1 MRSKKRYQSILL
13 LLLAGLSLSAL
24 GLKKSDLSEEARS
37 LLPEGALVTV
47 EFKDGSVIYGVLKSE
62 SDRTILMQVR
72 LKDGSYSEKTIFK
85 SKIKKTEPMD
95 VSMLFAIRL
104 KELAPEEKEAL
115 EKEEYK
121 NLIFLCDEFL
131 EKCKGSKVYKNIA
144 KLKKNLEEDLGKLEK
159 GMKMVDGEWY
169 TPVRAAVREFDLY
182 TEKLKEVKKK
192 GDIKSNKKAKE
203 FYDKLEDQRRETARE
218 LPRIMTDRLPK
229 LLEEKRFD
237 EATEEMHAFLQFW
250 LDQVV
255 QSEGSISGALR
266 EMDFGHLIRLQE
278 HILEAYFAAGGGA
291 EKPARMRKTG
301 NMVFIPGGYFLMGD
315 QKAKQPSDTF
325 PCHIVYV
332 SPFLIDR
339 HEVTN
344 KEYRQ
349 FVEYVKRTGD
359 NSMAHPDA
367 PPLKDHAAEGWKKDT
382 LNGENQ
388 PVVGVDWF
396 DAYAY
401 SNWKKKRLPTEA
413 EWEKA
418 AGGYDYVKF
427 PWGDENPEK
436 GAANYRGSREYIA
449 SQMDSQLASRL
460 EPPQGG
466 CSCVRKVDTKPPP
479 KTRLPRKTWDVDSV
493 LPEKAKKAIAEEMFL
508 WDHNYTNAN
517 GLFHMAGNAAEWVSD
532 FYESKYYM
540 ETPLRDPKGPEN
552 GRVHVFRGGSY
563 LTSNPEQL
571 RVYERFFPK
580 GKGMKS
586 GVSGGNPFI
595 GFRCARSIDIVQQN

>member
-1 MRSKKRYQSILL
+1 MQSQKRSQSILL
-13 LLLAGLSLSAL
+13 VLLGVLSLSAL
-24 GLKKSDLSEEARS
+24 GLKKSDLSEKARA
-37 LLPEGALVTV
+37 LLPEGTLVTI
-47 EFKDGSVIYGVLKSE
+47 ELKDGDVIYGVLKSK
-62 SDRTILMQVR
+62 SDRTILMRVR
-72 LKDGSYSEKTIFK
+72 REDGSYSEKTIFK
-85 SKIKKTEPMD
+85 SKIKQTKPMD

-115 EKEEYK
+115 EKEEYEK
-121 NLIFLCDEFL
+121 LIVLCDEFL
-131 EKCKGSKVYKNIA
+131 EKCKGSKAYEEIA
-144 KLKKNLEEDLGKLEK
+144 ELKEKLEEDLSKLEK

-182 TEKLKEVKKK
+182 TEKLQEVKKT

-291 EKPARMRKTG
+291 EKPAGMRKTG

-315 QKAKQPSDTF
+315 RKAKQPSDTF

-332 SPFLIDR
+332 APFLMDR
-339 HEVTN
+339 YEVSN

-349 FVEYVKRTGD
+349 FVDYVKRTGD

-367 PPLKDHAAEGWKKDT
+367 PPLKEHAAEGWKKDT

-401 SNWKKKRLPTEA
+401 ANWKKKRLPTEA

-427 PWGDENPEK
+427 PWGNESPEK
-436 GAANYRGSREYIA
+436 GAANYRGSRDYIA
-449 SQMDSQLASRL
+449 NQMDSQLASKL
-460 EPPQGG
+460 ERPKGG
-466 CSCVRKVDTKPPP
+466 CSCFRKVDTKPPP
-479 KTRLPRKTWDVDSV
+479 KTHLPLQTWAVDSM
-493 LPEKAKKAIAEEMFL
+493 LPEKAQKAVEEEMFI
-508 WDHNYTNAN
+508 WEHTYKNMN
-517 GLFHMAGNAAEWVSD
+517 GLFHMAGNAAEWVED
-532 FYESKYYM
+532 FYDSNYYM
-540 ETPLRDPKGPEN
+540 ETPLRDPKGPER
-552 GRVHVFRGGSY
+552 GKVHVFRGGSY
-563 LTSNPEQL
+563 VTSDPEGL
-571 RVYERFFPK
+571 CVYARFFPK
-580 GKGMKS
+580 GKSMKS
-586 GVSGGNPFI
+586 GVGGGNPFI